1 MLERGNYM
9 IEELGI
15 KTLDDVEVE
24 GKTVFVRVDM
34 NSPVDPV
41 TKKIIDDSRIR
52 VHADTIKEL
61 VQRGAKVVIL
71 AHQGRRG
78 EPDFISLS
86 QHAEIL
92 REILGVPVKFVPDIF
107 GEKAKSAIRELK
119 KGEILVLENV
129 RMWPG
134 ERKKKSPEEHAESD
148 LVKNLAPLCDIFIV
162 DGFAA
167 AHRSHASLVG
177 FAPVVKEY
185 IAGRVMERELVTLM
199 KILKAPERPCI
210 YVLGGAK
217 AEDSAD
223 VAESVLRKGIA
234 DEVLTGGLVANL
246 FLYSKGIDI
255 GEPNIKVLEKKGFL
269 TLKDRIKKLLSEFD
283 DKVIL
288 PTDLGVEI
296 SKGTREDLKVSE
308 LPTDYLIKDIG
319 EETMELYATKLKRA
333 KTIVI
338 NGPMGV
344 FEEPPF
350 EKGTRKVF
358 EAAIESRGFVLAGG
372 GHTVAALAEMGLKE
386 KVSYVSTGGGA
397 LIEFLIK
404 GTLPVVETLKK
415 YARKS

>member
-1 MLERGNYM
+1 M

-15 KTLDDVEVE
+15 KTLDDVEVK
-24 GKTVFVRVDM
+24 GKTVFVRVDI

-41 TKKIIDDSRIR
+41 TKRIIDDSRIR

-61 VQRGAKVVIL
+61 IQRGAKVVIL
-71 AHQGRRG
+71 AHQGRKG
-78 EPDFISLS
+78 EPDFISLR

-92 REILGVPVKFVPDIF
+92 SNILGVPVKFVPDIF
-107 GEKAKSAIRELK
+107 GEEAKSAIKQLK
-119 KGEILVLENV
+119 EGEVLVLENV

-134 ERKKKSPEEHAESD
+134 ERKKKSPEEHAQSE
-148 LVKNLAPLCDIFIV
+148 LVKNLAPFCDIFVV

-185 IAGRVMERELVTLM
+185 VAGRVMEREITTLT
-199 KILKAPERPCI
+199 KVLKSPERPCI
-210 YVLGGAK
+210 YILGGAK

-223 VAESVLRKGIA
+223 VAESVLGRGIA

-246 FLYSKGIDI
+246 FLYSKGVDI
-255 GEPNIKVLEKKGFL
+255 GKPNVEVLERKGFL
-269 TLKDRIKKLLSEFD
+269 TLKNRISKLL
-283 DKVIL
+283 DKFSDKIIL
-288 PTDLGVEI
+288 PVDVGVEI
-296 SKGTREDLKVSE
+296 SKGVRKDLKVSE
-308 LPTDYLIKDIG
+308 LPTNYLIKDIG
-319 EETMELYATKLKRA
+319 EETMELYATKLKNA
-333 KTIVI
+333 KTIII

-358 EAAIESRGFVLAGG
+358 EAAIKSGGFVLAGG
-372 GHTVAALAEMGLKE
+372 GHTVAALAEMGLKD

-404 GTLPVVETLKK
+404 GTLPVVEALKK
-415 YARKS
+415 YAKKS

>member
-1 MLERGNYM
+1 M

-15 KTLDDVEVE
+15 KTLDDVKVK
-24 GKTVFVRVDM
+24 GKTVFVRVDI
-34 NSPVDPV
+34 NSPVDPT

-61 VQRGAKVVIL
+61 TQKGAKVVIL
-71 AHQGRRG
+71 AHQGRKG
-78 EPDFISLS
+78 EPDFISLK

-92 REILGVPVKFVPDIF
+92 SEILGVPVKFVPDIF
-107 GEKAKSAIRELK
+107 GEEAKSAIKQLK
-119 KGEILVLENV
+119 EGEVLVLENV

-134 ERKKKSPEEHAESD
+134 ERVNKTPEEHAKSD
-148 LVKNLAPLCDIFIV
+148 LVKNLAPLCDIFVV

-185 IAGRVMERELVTLM
+185 VAGRIMERELVTLT
-199 KILKAPERPCI
+199 KVLRAPERPCV

-223 VAESVLRKGIA
+223 VAESVLGKGIA

-246 FLYSKGIDI
+246 FLYSKGVDI

-269 TLKDRIKKLLSEFD
+269 VLKDRIKKLLDEFG
-283 DKVIL
+283 DKIL
-288 PTDLGVEI
+288 LPVDLGVEV
-296 SKGTREDLKVSE
+296 SKGVRKDIKVSD

-319 EETMELYATKLKRA
+319 EETMELYATKLKEAR
-333 KTIVI
+333 TIVV

-350 EKGTRKVF
+350 EKGTKKVF
-358 EAAIESRGFVLAGG
+358 EAAVESGAFVLAGG
-372 GHTVAALAEMGLKE
+372 GHTIAALAEMGLKE

-404 GTLPVVETLKK
+404 GTLPVVEVLKK
-415 YARKS
+415 YAKKT